1 MAKKDEIIIERQYAD
16 PENENEYEEGVKATE
31 EAYMLIADLIR
42 RQKQK
47 TKISQ
52 LKERTGSGN
61 GTQRDVFRLWRQV

>member
-16 PENENEYEEGVKATE
+16 PENENEYKEGVKATE

-47 TKISQ
+47 LVS
-52 LKERTGSGN
+52 
-61 GTQRDVFRLWRQV
+61 